1 MKSTF
6 IFIAIL
12 SLLFI
17 GCSKT
22 TVVLLDSGKSK
33 NAVLVSTDKGDSKL
47 DKVGNFV
54 DLKDKE
60 KAPSK
65 IKTMSEAEITRR
77 FSKVLAISPKAP
89 IRYILYFEPNS
100 TVLTEE
106 SEGTLQNAIQSIGER
121 SPCMVDVIGHTDT
134 VGSQEQNVKVSLK
147 RAKSIKSILEN
158 KNIKVVSLTAKGYG
172 EENLLVKT
180 ADNTPEAKNRN
191 VEIFIK

>member
-1 MKSTF
+1 MKNTF
-6 IFIAIL
+6 IVITLL

-22 TVVLLDSGKSK
+22 TVVLLDNGKTH
-33 NAVLVSTDKGDSKL
+33 NAVLVSTDKGNSQL
-47 DKVGNFV
+47 DKVGSFI

-65 IKTMSEAEITRR
+65 VKTMSQKEIARR
-77 FSKVLAISPKAP
+77 FSKALAISPQAP
-89 IRYILYFEPNS
+89 ISYILYFKPNS
-100 TVLTEE
+100 TELTKA
-106 SEGTLQNAIQSIGER
+106 SKGTLQNAIQSIDER
-121 SPCMVDVIGHTDT
+121 SPCMVDIIGHTDT

-147 RAKSIKSILEN
+147 RAKSIKSIFEN